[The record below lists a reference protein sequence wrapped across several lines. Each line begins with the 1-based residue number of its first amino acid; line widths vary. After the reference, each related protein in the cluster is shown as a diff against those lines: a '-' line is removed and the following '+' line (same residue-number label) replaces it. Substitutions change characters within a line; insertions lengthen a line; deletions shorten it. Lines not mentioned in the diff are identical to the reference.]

1 MRVKS
6 RVKLKEK
13 EKYLKDIQNTRVV
26 VEVGQKSPICG
37 EALGLDVA
45 LTRERQIVHEGC
57 TTETLVELKDLF

>member
-1 MRVKS
+1 M
-6 RVKLKEK
+6 
-13 EKYLKDIQNTRVV
+13 
-26 VEVGQKSPICG
+26 VEVGQKCPICG